1 MPCPR
6 RSFVCFG
13 PFALSLALF
22 AQASTARAAEPA
34 TPRAAEPATA
44 APARETQPRPPA
56 ASSDEND
63 AAAIAALREIPI
75 VRKPWALF
83 DPFYSQRESRVFGG
97 PVSLRETDQAI
108 AMHGATIG
116 FGDTQRETRGPLWL
130 SIERSFDLRLFSKWT
145 MLFGLLGYSYQ
156 AGLRIGPIEFGAG
169 PGLNVFGIDVSDG
182 DWSVSGF
189 SPRASARAGLKTGN
203 FRVSLSAYRAYH
215 FRWFG
220 RASAYLTG
228 FSLELALEAPPKTRF
243 AGHPVVLKK

>member
-1 MPCPR
+1 MPRPR
-6 RSFVCFG
+6 RFLAFSG
-13 PFALSLALF
+13 QFALSLAVLV
-22 AQASTARAAEPA
+22 AGPAARAAEP
-34 TPRAAEPATA
+34 TA
-44 APARETQPRPPA
+44 APATETETATRRPPA
-56 ASSDEND
+56 STEESD
-63 AAAIAALREIPI
+63 AAAIAAFREIPI

-83 DPFYSQRESRVFGG
+83 DPFYSARESRVFGG

-156 AGLRIGPIEFGAG
+156 AGLRIGPIEIGAG
-169 PGLNVFGIDVSDG
+169 PGLNVLGIDVSDG
-182 DWSVSGF
+182 DWSLSGL

-215 FRWFG
+215 FRWLG
-220 RASAYLTG
+220 RRGAYLTG